1 MCECNYNKIVGTCIF
16 RKQNKNFSWEV
27 GRYQIPVDS
36 KTLMKA
42 GTKYHR
48 IVKCWGAGNS
58 HDRFTVWEKRN
69 TFFQAVWMWK
79 IQRIH
84 VAFTCLPRHDKYVI
98 PYTYDIACYDIIC
111 KVH

>member
-48 IVKCWGAGNS
+48 IVKC
-58 HDRFTVWEKRN
+58 
-69 TFFQAVWMWK
+69 
-79 IQRIH
+79 
-84 VAFTCLPRHDKYVI
+84 
-98 PYTYDIACYDIIC
+98 
-111 KVH
+111 